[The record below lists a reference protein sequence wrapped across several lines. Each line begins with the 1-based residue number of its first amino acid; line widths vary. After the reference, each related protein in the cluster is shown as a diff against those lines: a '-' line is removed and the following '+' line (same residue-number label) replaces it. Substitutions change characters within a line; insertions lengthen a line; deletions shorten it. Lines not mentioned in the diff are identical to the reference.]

1 MRTDKLPR
9 ATGKTRAAKRKS
21 GRAKASASEAANS
34 HRIEPAT
41 TVRLKPETR
50 RGLELLQDALG
61 VTMNRLMNDALALF
75 VSTRTAMLQSD
86 LEASLARIKRYRK
99 SHPGFST
106 DFEEIA
112 KAEITHRGEDPFE
125 GVPYRDA
132 AGPAVSMVRRVI
144 ASKR

>member
-1 MRTDKLPR
+1 MRTHRLSA
-9 ATGKTRAAKRKS
+9 ATVKTRAAKRKKAP
-21 GRAKASASEAANS
+21 AKAPAAEASGVDRGAL
-34 HRIEPAT
+34 AT

-61 VTMNRLMNDALALF
+61 LTMNKLMNDALALF
-75 VSTRTAMLQSD
+75 VSKRTAMLQGD
-86 LEASLARIKRYRK
+86 LEASLARIKQYRK
-99 SHPGFST
+99 SDPGFSK

-112 KAEITHRGEDPFE
+112 KAEVTHRGEDPFE

-132 AGPAVSMVRRVI
+132 AGSAVSMVRRVI